1 MKKFIIALVL
11 LCTLYLPALA
21 DTDRVVDEANLLSSW
36 EETQLQE
43 KIDAIRD
50 TYRMDV
56 AIVTKDGIGYR
67 SINVYAADYFEAHDY
82 GMGLNKDGLIFLL
95 DMGGREYFTATHGK
109 AITVFTDYGLDTI
122 HNRIVS
128 FLSSGSYYSAFSRYL
143 TQVEQYLAD
152 YQQGTIH
159 DRPGYGY
166 ANNSNPK
173 TVQERFVE
181 IVPIIFIGAFVI
193 ALITTFCLKNQL
205 KTVRKKQNASSYIQ
219 QGSFYLS
226 RSQDI
231 YLYTRTARRKIETNT
246 GSGGFRGGSSTFRSS
261 SGGSFGGR
269 GGRF

>member
-1 MKKFIIALVL
+1 MKKFIIALVV
-11 LCTLYLPALA
+11 LCTLSLPALA

-50 TYRMDV
+50 TYHMDV
-56 AIVTKDGIGYR
+56 AIVTKNSIGYR
-67 SINVYAADYFEAHDY
+67 SINVYTADYFEANNY

-122 HNRIVS
+122 HSRIVS

-166 ANNSNPK
+166 AGTATPK
-173 TVQERFVE
+173 TVQEQFME
-181 IVPIIFIGAFVI
+181 IVPIVFIGAFVI
-193 ALITTFCLKNQL
+193 ALIITFCLKNQL

-231 YLYTRTARRKIETNT
+231 YLYTRTTRRKIETNT
-246 GSGGFRGGSSTFRSS
+246 GSGGHGGSSTFRSS